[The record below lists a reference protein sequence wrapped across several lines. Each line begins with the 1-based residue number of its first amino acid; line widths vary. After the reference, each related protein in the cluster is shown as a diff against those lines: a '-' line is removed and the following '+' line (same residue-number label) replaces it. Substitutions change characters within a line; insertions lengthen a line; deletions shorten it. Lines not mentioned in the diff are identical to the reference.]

1 MSYSNEWDMQQH
13 IIFGPALGLGH
24 LVSLNFNNKVF
35 LYQTLCVKDIEH
47 IDRDFRSVNRGSGT

>member
-1 MSYSNEWDMQQH
+1 MQQH